1 MNKKRVTINDI
12 AKELNVSKTLV
23 SMVLNGKG
31 NDNAINKKTQKRV
44 LDKAKEL
51 NYKPNQ
57 VARGLRM
64 GTTKTIGLIV
74 ADISNPFFARI
85 TRTIEHYAEKEG
97 YNIIVCSSDE
107 NDDKENHL
115 LRTLINRQVDGIIM
129 SSTQQ
134 DTSKIEQ
141 IVSERMP
148 LVLFDRKFEN
158 SNYSSVTVDNC
169 EATRQAIDHFVAN
182 GHENIGF
189 ITLAPSHISPLI
201 DRKRGFIE
209 AMEAHKLK
217 IESKNILELGFY
229 DLKDKQYDQIKDF
242 LEQNKDLTAVFTTNN
257 SIVVGCMEA
266 MNSLKRSIP
275 KDLSI
280 ITFDDVEL
288 FKYTNPPLSSIAQ
301 PLEEIGEQTVSI
313 LLNQLK
319 NGTKTPKH
327 AILNT
332 TLNIRQS

>member
-1 MNKKRVTINDI
+1 MKKRRVTINDI
-12 AKELNVSKTLV
+12 AQELNVSKTLV

-31 NDNAINKKTQKRV
+31 NDNAINKETQKRV

-85 TRTIEHYAEKEG
+85 TRTIEHFAEKEG

-107 NDDKENHL
+107 NDDKENAL
-115 LRTLINRQVDGIIM
+115 LRTLLNRQVDGIIM
-129 SSTQQ
+129 SSTQK

-141 IVSERMP
+141 IVSDRMP

-158 SNYSSVTVDNC
+158 TNYSTVTVDNC
-169 EATRQAIDHFVAN
+169 NATTSAIDYFVQK
-182 GHENIGF
+182 GHKNIGF

-201 DRKRGFIE
+201 ERKKGFE
-209 AMEAHKLK
+209 EGLK
-217 IESKNILELGFY
+217 KHNLAIKPENILELGFY
-229 DLKDKQYDQIKDF
+229 DLKDKQYHQIKDF
-242 LEQNKDLTAVFTTNN
+242 IEQREDLTAVFTTNN

-266 MNSLKRSIP
+266 MNSLGRSIP
-275 KDLSI
+275 NDLSI

-301 PLEEIGEQTVSI
+301 PLEEIGKHSVSI
-313 LLNQLK
+313 LLKQLK
-319 NGTKTPKH
+319 NENETPQH
-327 AILNT
+327 IVLNT

>member
-1 MNKKRVTINDI
+1 MKKRRVTINDI
-12 AKELNVSKTLV
+12 AQELNVSKTLV

-31 NDNAINKKTQKRV
+31 NDNAINKETQKRV

-57 VARGLRM
+57 VARGLRT

-85 TRTIEHYAEKEG
+85 TRSIEHFAEKEG

-107 NDDKENHL
+107 NDEKENAL

-134 DTSKIEQ
+134 NTAKIEE
-141 IVSERMP
+141 IVSDRMP

-158 SNYSSVTVDNC
+158 ANYSSVTVDNC
-169 EATRQAIDHFVAN
+169 EATRQAIDYFVQK
-182 GHENIGF
+182 GHKNIGF

-201 DRKRGFIE
+201 DRKKGFIE
-209 AMEAHKLK
+209 SMKHHNLPVD
-217 IESKNILELGFY
+217 SNNILELGFY
-229 DLKDKQYDQIKDF
+229 DLKDKQYHQIKDF
-242 LEQNKDLTAVFTTNN
+242 IEQREDLTAVFTTNN

-266 MNSLKRSIP
+266 MNSLGRSIP
-275 KDLSI
+275 NDLSI

-288 FKYTNPPLSSIAQ
+288 FRYTNPHSHPL
-301 PLEEIGEQTVSI
+301 PNLLKTLER
-313 LLNQLK
+313 
-319 NGTKTPKH
+319 
-327 AILNT
+327 
-332 TLNIRQS
+332 TLSPYY

>member
-1 MNKKRVTINDI
+1 MKKRRVTINDI
-12 AKELNVSKTLV
+12 AQELNVSKTLV

-31 NDNAINKKTQKRV
+31 DDNAINKETQKKV

-57 VARGLRM
+57 VARGLRT

-85 TRTIEHYAEKEG
+85 TRTIENYAEKAG

-107 NDDKENHL
+107 NDDKENAL

-134 DTSKIEQ
+134 DTSKIEE
-141 IVSERMP
+141 IVSDRMP

-158 SNYSSVTVDNC
+158 AKYSSVTVDNC
-169 EATRQAIDHFVAN
+169 EATRSAIDHFVSN
-182 GHENIGF
+182 GHKNIGF

-201 DRKRGFIE
+201 DRKRGFIQ
-209 AMEAHKLK
+209 AMEEQNLT
-217 IESKNILELGFY
+217 IDSENILELGFY
-229 DLKDKQYDQIKDF
+229 DLKDKQYYQIKDF
-242 LEQNKDLTAVFTTNN
+242 IEKHQDLTAVFTANN

-266 MNSLKRSIP
+266 MNNLGRSIP
-275 KDLSI
+275 EDLSI

-301 PLEEIGEQTVSI
+301 PLEDIGKNSVSI

-319 NGTKTPKH
+319 NDNTETQH
-327 AILNT
+327 IVLNT